1 MPLFDLTEFFKLSS
15 ALNYNLSAASLNRY
29 NVLMYIIGDKRLDA
43 DEKNDREQKG
53 ILMEALGYLF
63 NVYSQKRRRL
73 GPMAVLHP
81 LRSAALFTRPLTS
94 INMVDLL
101 TLLFHDILEDI
112 NPADYKLQE
121 WKSMESQLYRLL
133 RRMEEEDESRLV
145 TNLLSLTRR
154 ENESYYQYI
163 GRLLDNTQNFPEIVQ
178 VKLADRLDN
187 TLDMRID
194 LEDPLARI
202 DFFETVFQIMFV
214 NNYPGFKPRMEHA
227 PATAINGAKR
237 LYQLFK
243 NAVLLSLIR
252 QHLPATGRR
261 EVRILFDALS
271 EAGLKEA
278 QRTLIHLI
286 SYHVKDLHTLRSL
299 VLGAMQYCYSGRSDL
314 VTMPDGSELLDGL
327 FSTYFGNKA
336 KKTRHQQLDILYQNK
351 SLMLEASVAFIVIF
365 LSFLNDEN
373 FFIRGISAEGIEPE
387 LDHSMVC
394 FSAKSQDRAI
404 IYLR

>member
-1 MPLFDLTEFFKLSS
+1 
-15 ALNYNLSAASLNRY
+15 
-29 NVLMYIIGDKRLDA
+29 
-43 DEKNDREQKG
+43 
-53 ILMEALGYLF
+53 LF

-81 LRSAALFTRPLTS
+81 LRAAALFTRSLDS

-112 NPADYKLQE
+112 NPADYNVQE
-121 WKSMESQLYRLL
+121 WKSMEGQLYRLL
-133 RRMEEEDESRLV
+133 ERMEIEDESRLV
-145 TNLLSLTRR
+145 TRLMSLTRV

-194 LEDPLARI
+194 LEDPLSRI

-214 NNYPGFKPRMEHA
+214 NNYPGYKPKMEHA
-227 PATAINGAKR
+227 PATAMNGARR

-252 QHLPATGRR
+252 QYVPAAGRR
-261 EVRILFDALS
+261 EVKNLFDALS

-286 SYHVKDLHTLRSL
+286 SYHVKDLQALRSL
-299 VLGAMQYCYSGRSDL
+299 VLEAMQYCYSGRSDL
-314 VTMPDGSELLDGL
+314 VTKPDGSQLLDGL
-327 FSTYFGNKA
+327 FSTYFGNKV
-336 KKTRHQQLDILYQNK
+336 KKNRRQQLDVLYQNK
-351 SLMLEASVAFIVIF
+351 PLMLEASVAFLVIF
-365 LSFLNDEN
+365 LNFLNDDT
-373 FFIRGISAEGIEPE
+373 FYIRGISAEGIEP
-387 LDHSMVC
+387 S
-394 FSAKSQDRAI
+394 
-404 IYLR
+404 

>member
-43 DEKNDREQKG
+43 DEKKDREQKG

-81 LRSAALFTRPLTS
+81 LRAAALFTRSLDS
-94 INMVDLL
+94 VNMVDLL

-112 NPADYKLQE
+112 NPADYNIQE
-121 WKSMESQLYRLL
+121 WKSMEDQLYSLL
-133 RRMEEEDESRLV
+133 GRMENEDESRLV
-145 TNLLSLTRR
+145 TRLMSLTRV

-178 VKLADRLDN
+178 IKLADRLDN

-214 NNYPGFKPRMEHA
+214 NNFPGYKPKMEHA

-252 QHLPATGRR
+252 QHVPEMGRR

-299 VLGAMQYCYSGRSDL
+299 VLEAMQYCYSGRSDL
-314 VTMPDGSELLDGL
+314 VTMPDGSQLLDGL

-336 KKTRHQQLDILYQNK
+336 KKSRHQQLDILYQNK
-351 SLMLEASVAFIVIF
+351 PLMLETSVAFIVIF

-373 FFIRGISAEGIEPE
+373 FYIRGISAEGIEP
-387 LDHSMVC
+387 S
-394 FSAKSQDRAI
+394 
-404 IYLR
+404 

>member
-1 MPLFDLTEFFKLSS
+1 MPLFDLNEFFKLSS

-43 DEKNDREQKG
+43 DEKKDREQKG

-81 LRSAALFTRPLTS
+81 LRAAALFTRSLDS

-101 TLLFHDILEDI
+101 TLLFHDVLEDI
-112 NPADYKLQE
+112 NPADYKVQE
-121 WKSMESQLYRLL
+121 WKSMEDQLYRLL
-133 RRMEEEDESRLV
+133 ERMEIEDESRLV
-145 TNLLSLTRR
+145 TRLMSLTRV

-214 NNYPGFKPRMEHA
+214 NNYPGYKPKMEHA
-227 PATAINGAKR
+227 PATAMNGARR

-252 QHLPATGRR
+252 QHVPAAGRQ
-261 EVRILFDALS
+261 EVRNLFDALS

-286 SYHVKDLHTLRSL
+286 SYHVKDLHTQRSL
-299 VLGAMQYCYSGRSDL
+299 VLEAMQYCYSGRSDL
-314 VTMPDGSELLDGL
+314 VTMPDGSQLLDGL
-327 FSTYFGNKA
+327 FSTYFGNKV
-336 KKTRHQQLDILYQNK
+336 KKNRRQQLDILYQNK
-351 SLMLEASVAFIVIF
+351 PLMLEASVAFLVIF
-365 LSFLNDEN
+365 LSFLNDDT
-373 FFIRGISAEGIEPE
+373 FYIRGISAEGIEP
-387 LDHSMVC
+387 S
-394 FSAKSQDRAI
+394 
-404 IYLR
+404 

>member
-133 RRMEEEDESRLV
+133 RRMEEKDESRLV

-373 FFIRGISAEGIEPE
+373 FFIRGISAEGIEP
-387 LDHSMVC
+387 S
-394 FSAKSQDRAI
+394 
-404 IYLR
+404 

>member
-43 DEKNDREQKG
+43 DEKKDREQKG

-81 LRSAALFTRPLTS
+81 LRAAALFTRSLDS

-101 TLLFHDILEDI
+101 TLLFHDVLEDI
-112 NPADYKLQE
+112 NPADYKVQE
-121 WKSMESQLYRLL
+121 WKSMEDQLYRLL
-133 RRMEEEDESRLV
+133 ERMEIEDESRLV
-145 TNLLSLTRR
+145 TRLMSLTRV

-214 NNYPGFKPRMEHA
+214 NNYPGYKPKMEHA
-227 PATAINGAKR
+227 PATAMNGARR

-252 QHLPATGRR
+252 QHVPAAGRR
-261 EVRILFDALS
+261 EVRNLFDALS

-299 VLGAMQYCYSGRSDL
+299 VLEAMQYCYSGRSDL
-314 VTMPDGSELLDGL
+314 VTMPDGSQLLDGL
-327 FSTYFGNKA
+327 FSTYFGNKT
-336 KKTRHQQLDILYQNK
+336 KKNRRQQLDILYQNK
-351 SLMLEASVAFIVIF
+351 PLMLEASVAFLVIF
-365 LSFLNDEN
+365 LSFLNDDT
-373 FFIRGISAEGIEPE
+373 FYIRGISAEGIEP
-387 LDHSMVC
+387 S
-394 FSAKSQDRAI
+394 
-404 IYLR
+404 

>member
-43 DEKNDREQKG
+43 DEKKDREQKS

-63 NVYSQKRRRL
+63 RVYSQKRRRL

-81 LRSAALFTRPLTS
+81 LRAAALFTRSRDSL
-94 INMVDLL
+94 NLVDLL
-101 TLLFHDILEDI
+101 SLLFHDILEDI
-112 NPADYKLQE
+112 KPGDYEFQQ
-121 WKSMESQLYRLL
+121 WKSTEDQLYRLL
-133 RRMEEEDESRLV
+133 GRMENEDESRLV
-145 TNLLSLTRR
+145 TRLMSLTRV

-178 VKLADRLDN
+178 IKLSDRLDN

-194 LEDPLARI
+194 LEDPLARV

-214 NNYPGFKPRMEHA
+214 NNYPGYKPKMEHA
-227 PATAINGAKR
+227 PATAINGARR

-252 QHLPATGRR
+252 QHVPATDRR

-299 VLGAMQYCYSGRSDL
+299 VLEAMQYCYSGRSDL
-314 VTMPDGSELLDGL
+314 VTMPDGSQLLDGL
-327 FSTYFGNKA
+327 FSTYFGNTA
-336 KKTRHQQLDILYQNK
+336 KKSRHQQLDILYHNK
-351 SLMLEASVAFIVIF
+351 PLMLEVSVAFIVIF
-365 LSFLNDEN
+365 LSFLNDQN
-373 FFIRGISAEGIEPE
+373 FYIRGISAEGIEP
-387 LDHSMVC
+387 S
-394 FSAKSQDRAI
+394 
-404 IYLR
+404 

>member
-1 MPLFDLTEFFKLSS
+1 MPFFDLTEFFKLSS

-29 NVLMYIIGDKRLDA
+29 NVLMYIIGNKRLD
-43 DEKNDREQKG
+43 DDDKKDREQKG
-53 ILMEALGYLF
+53 IVMEALGYLF
-63 NVYSQKRRRL
+63 SVYSQKRRRL

-81 LRSAALFTRPLTS
+81 LRAAALYTRSVNRL
-94 INMVDLL
+94 NLVDLL

-112 NPADYKLQE
+112 RPVDYDFQQWQSVE
-121 WKSMESQLYRLL
+121 GQLYSLLGRMNSDDEARLMTSL
-133 RRMEEEDESRLV
+133 M
-145 TNLLSLTRR
+145 SLTRV

-163 GRLLDNTQNFPEIVQ
+163 GRLLDNAQAFPEIVK

-194 LEDPLARI
+194 LEDPLSKI

-214 NNYPGFKPRMEHA
+214 NNYPGYQPIMEHS
-227 PATAINGAKR
+227 PATAINGARR

-252 QHLPATGRR
+252 RKLPAAGRR
-261 EVRILFDALS
+261 ELRILFDAVS

-286 SYHVKDLHTLRSL
+286 SYHVKELHTQRSL
-299 VLGAMQYCYSGRSDL
+299 VLEAMQYCYSGRSDL
-314 VTMPDGSELLDGL
+314 VTMPDGNQLLDGL

-336 KKTRHQQLDILYQNK
+336 KKTRRQQLGILYQNK
-351 SLMLEASVAFIVIF
+351 SLMLEASIAFIVIF

-373 FFIRGISAEGIEPE
+373 FFIRGISAEGIEP
-387 LDHSMVC
+387 
-394 FSAKSQDRAI
+394 R
-404 IYLR
+404 

>member
-1 MPLFDLTEFFKLSS
+1 MPLFDLNEFFKLSS

-43 DEKNDREQKG
+43 DEKKDREQKG

-81 LRSAALFTRPLTS
+81 LRAAALFTRSLDS

-101 TLLFHDILEDI
+101 TLLFHDVLEDI
-112 NPADYKLQE
+112 NPADYKVQE
-121 WKSMESQLYRLL
+121 WKSMEDQLYRLL
-133 RRMEEEDESRLV
+133 ERMEIEDESRLV
-145 TNLLSLTRR
+145 TRLMSLTRV

-194 LEDPLARI
+194 LEDPLSRI

-214 NNYPGFKPRMEHA
+214 NNYPGYKPKMEHA
-227 PATAINGAKR
+227 PATAMNGARR

-252 QHLPATGRR
+252 QYVPAAGRR
-261 EVRILFDALS
+261 EVKNLFDALS

-286 SYHVKDLHTLRSL
+286 SYHVKDLQALRSL
-299 VLGAMQYCYSGRSDL
+299 VLEAMQYCYSGRSDL
-314 VTMPDGSELLDGL
+314 VTMPDGSQLLDGL
-327 FSTYFGNKA
+327 FSTYFGNKV
-336 KKTRHQQLDILYQNK
+336 KRNRRQQLDILYQNK
-351 SLMLEASVAFIVIF
+351 PLMLEASVAFLVIF
-365 LSFLNDEN
+365 LSFLNDDT
-373 FFIRGISAEGIEPE
+373 FYIRGISAEGIEP
-387 LDHSMVC
+387 S
-394 FSAKSQDRAI
+394 
-404 IYLR
+404 

>member
-43 DEKNDREQKG
+43 DEKKDREQKS

-63 NVYSQKRRRL
+63 RVYSQKRRRL

-81 LRSAALFTRPLTS
+81 LRAAALFTRSRDSL
-94 INMVDLL
+94 NLVDLL
-101 TLLFHDILEDI
+101 SLLFHDILEDI
-112 NPADYKLQE
+112 KPGDYEFQQ
-121 WKSMESQLYRLL
+121 WKSTEDQLYRLL
-133 RRMEEEDESRLV
+133 GRMENEDESRLV
-145 TNLLSLTRR
+145 TRLMSLTRV
-154 ENESYYQYI
+154 ESESYYQYI

-194 LEDPLARI
+194 LEDPLAGI

-214 NNYPGFKPRMEHA
+214 NNFPGYKPKMEHA
-227 PATAINGAKR
+227 PATAINGARR

-252 QHLPATGRR
+252 QHVPATARR

-299 VLGAMQYCYSGRSDL
+299 VLEAMQYCYSGRSEL
-314 VTMPDGSELLDGL
+314 VTMPDGSQLLDGL
-327 FSTYFGNKA
+327 FSTYFGNTA
-336 KKTRHQQLDILYQNK
+336 KKSRHQQLDILYHNK
-351 SLMLEASVAFIVIF
+351 PLMLEVSVAFIVIF
-365 LSFLNDEN
+365 LSFLNDQN
-373 FFIRGISAEGIEPE
+373 FYIRGISAEGIEP
-387 LDHSMVC
+387 S
-394 FSAKSQDRAI
+394 
-404 IYLR
+404 

>member
-29 NVLMYIIGDKRLDA
+29 NVLMYIIGDKRLDG
-43 DEKNDREQKG
+43 DEKRDREQKS

-81 LRSAALFTRPLTS
+81 LRSAALFTRSLDS
-94 INMVDLL
+94 VNMVDLL

-112 NPADYKLQE
+112 NPADYNIQE
-121 WKSMESQLYRLL
+121 WKSMEGQLYRLL
-133 RRMEEEDESRLV
+133 ERMENEDESRLV
-145 TNLLSLTRR
+145 TRLMSLTRV

-214 NNYPGFKPRMEHA
+214 NNYPGYKPKMEHA
-227 PATAINGAKR
+227 PATAMNGARR

-252 QHLPATGRR
+252 QHVPAASRR
-261 EVRILFDALS
+261 EVSKLFDALS

-299 VLGAMQYCYSGRSDL
+299 VLEAMQYCYSGRSDL
-314 VTMPDGSELLDGL
+314 VTMPDGSKLLDGL
-327 FSTYFGNKA
+327 FSTYFGNKT
-336 KKTRHQQLDILYQNK
+336 KKSRHQQLDILYQNK
-351 SLMLEASVAFIVIF
+351 PLMLEASVAFLVIF
-365 LSFLNDEN
+365 LSFLNDET
-373 FFIRGISAEGIEPE
+373 FYIRGISAEGIEP
-387 LDHSMVC
+387 S
-394 FSAKSQDRAI
+394 
-404 IYLR
+404 

>member
-1 MPLFDLTEFFKLSS
+1 MMPLFDLTEFFKLSS

-43 DEKNDREQKG
+43 DEKKDREQKSV
-53 ILMEALGYLF
+53 LMEALEYLF
-63 NVYSQKRRRL
+63 GVYSQKRRRL

-81 LRSAALFTRPLTS
+81 LRTAALFTRSLDRF
-94 INMVDLL
+94 NLVDLL
-101 TLLFHDILEDI
+101 TLLFHDVLEDI
-112 NPADYKLQE
+112 KPGDFGIQE
-121 WKSMESQLYRLL
+121 WKSMEGQLYRLL
-133 RRMEEEDESRLV
+133 GHMETEDESRLE
-145 TNLLSLTRR
+145 TRLMSLTRV

-163 GRLLDNTQNFPEIVQ
+163 GRLLDNVQNFPEIVQ
-178 VKLADRLDN
+178 AKLADRLDN

-214 NNYPGFKPRMEHA
+214 NNYPGYKPKMEHA
-227 PATAINGAKR
+227 PATAINGARR

-252 QHLPATGRR
+252 QHVPAADRR
-261 EVRILFDALS
+261 EVRILFDALA

-286 SYHVKDLHTLRSL
+286 SYHVKDSHRLRSL
-299 VLGAMQYCYSGRSDL
+299 VLEAMHYCYSGKSDL
-314 VTMPDGSELLDGL
+314 VTMPDGNQLLDGL

-336 KKTRHQQLDILYQNK
+336 KKNRHHQLDTLYQNK
-351 SLMLEASVAFIVIF
+351 PLMLEASVAFIVIF

-373 FFIRGISAEGIEPE
+373 FYVRGISAEGIEP
-387 LDHSMVC
+387 S
-394 FSAKSQDRAI
+394 
-404 IYLR
+404 

>member
-1 MPLFDLTEFFKLSS
+1 MPLFDLNEFFKLSS

-43 DEKNDREQKG
+43 DEKKDREQKG

-81 LRSAALFTRPLTS
+81 LRAAALFTRSLDS

-101 TLLFHDILEDI
+101 TLLFHDVLEDI
-112 NPADYKLQE
+112 NPADYKVQE
-121 WKSMESQLYRLL
+121 WKSMEDQLYRLL
-133 RRMEEEDESRLV
+133 ERMEIEDESRLV
-145 TNLLSLTRR
+145 TRLMSLTRV

-214 NNYPGFKPRMEHA
+214 NNYPGYKPKMEHA
-227 PATAINGAKR
+227 PATAMNGARR

-252 QHLPATGRR
+252 QYVPAAGRR
-261 EVRILFDALS
+261 EVKNLFDALS

-286 SYHVKDLHTLRSL
+286 SYHVKDLQALRSL
-299 VLGAMQYCYSGRSDL
+299 VLEAMQYCYSGRSDL
-314 VTMPDGSELLDGL
+314 VTKPDGSQLLDGL
-327 FSTYFGNKA
+327 FSTYFGNKV
-336 KKTRHQQLDILYQNK
+336 KKNRRQQLDVLYQNK
-351 SLMLEASVAFIVIF
+351 PLMLEASVAFLVIF
-365 LSFLNDEN
+365 LNFLNDDTLY
-373 FFIRGISAEGIEPE
+373 IRGISAEGIEP
-387 LDHSMVC
+387 S
-394 FSAKSQDRAI
+394 
-404 IYLR
+404 

>member
-43 DEKNDREQKG
+43 DEKKDREQKG

-81 LRSAALFTRPLTS
+81 LRSAALFTRSLDS
-94 INMVDLL
+94 VNMVDLL
-101 TLLFHDILEDI
+101 TLMFHDILEDI
-112 NPADYKLQE
+112 NPADYNIQE

-133 RRMEEEDESRLV
+133 ERMENEDESRLE
-145 TNLLSLTRR
+145 TRLMSLTRV

-214 NNYPGFKPRMEHA
+214 NNYPGYKPKIEHA
-227 PATAINGAKR
+227 PATAMNGARR

-252 QHLPATGRR
+252 KHVPAASRR
-261 EVRILFDALS
+261 KVRKLFDALS

-299 VLGAMQYCYSGRSDL
+299 VLEAMQYCYSGRSDL
-314 VTMPDGSELLDGL
+314 VTMPDGSQLLDGL

-336 KKTRHQQLDILYQNK
+336 KRSRHQQLDILYQNK
-351 SLMLEASVAFIVIF
+351 PLMLEASVAFLVIF
-365 LSFLNDEN
+365 LSFLNDES
-373 FFIRGISAEGIEPE
+373 FYIRGISAEGIEP
-387 LDHSMVC
+387 S
-394 FSAKSQDRAI
+394 
-404 IYLR
+404 